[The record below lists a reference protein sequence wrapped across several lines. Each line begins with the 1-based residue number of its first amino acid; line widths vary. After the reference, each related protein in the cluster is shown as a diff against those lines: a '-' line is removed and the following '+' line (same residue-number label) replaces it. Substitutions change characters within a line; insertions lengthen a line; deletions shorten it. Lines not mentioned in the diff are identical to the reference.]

1 MVKFLTY
8 FILVN
13 LTTIGLLQAQSP
25 IIDSIAIG
33 KALSYYKTT
42 IKQQSGLYNGKAYY
56 TFGKKA
62 EGSSLFADSTLVV
75 GNVIYNGYAHQNVPL
90 NYDLYL
96 EKVVSVTG
104 GKLFTL
110 ISEKVSEFTINNH
123 RFINLDA
130 STVKGNSFNSGFYD
144 LIYNGSFKILVKR
157 IKNLEFTTN
166 QEKPYLFKAKT
177 TYFLEINQKFV
188 EIDGET
194 SFLDLFTADK
204 NELKKQ
210 LEFKNIKFNEDPE
223 RAMIVMSTYYDS
235 LKK

>member
-13 LTTIGLLQAQSP
+13 LPTIGLLHAQSS

-56 TFGKKA
+56 TLGKKA
-62 EGSSLFADSTLVV
+62 EGSSLFADSTLVI
-75 GNVIYNGYAHQNVPL
+75 GNVIYNGYAHKNVPL

-104 GKLFTL
+104 GNLFTL

-130 STVKGNSFNSGFYD
+130 NKLNGNTFNAGFYD

-157 IKNLEFTTN
+157 IKNLEFATN
-166 QEKPYLFKAKT
+166 QAKPYFFKPKT

-188 EIDGET
+188 EIDGEA
-194 SFLDLFTADK
+194 SFLDLFKADK

-210 LEFKNIKFNEDPE
+210 LEFKNTKFNEDPE
-223 RAMIVMSTYYDS
+223 RAMIIMSTYYDS